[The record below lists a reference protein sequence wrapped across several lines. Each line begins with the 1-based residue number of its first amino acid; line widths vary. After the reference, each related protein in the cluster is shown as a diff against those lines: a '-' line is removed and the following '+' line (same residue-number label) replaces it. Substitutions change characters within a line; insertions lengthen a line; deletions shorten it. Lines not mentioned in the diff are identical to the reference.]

1 MNLLLLWFLNYFF
14 FNLNALPQIK
24 LPQGLIDGKLMLS
37 ESGQKYFAFFGIPY
51 ALPPV
56 GPLRFKV
63 SLFYSIKFYLLGF
76 QLILSFSLLY
86 LI

>member
-1 MNLLLLWFLNYFF
+1 MDFFLSILLFFNYLLL
-14 FNLNALPQIK
+14 NLNALPQIK

-56 GPLRFKV
+56 GSLRFKV
-63 SLFYSIKFYLLGF
+63 
-76 QLILSFSLLY
+76 ILSY
-86 LI
+86 LFNY